1 MNGHVLRESLLQVL
15 AGVYRS
21 SYGGGQVY
29 VRDLVGGLVE
39 RQVAPVVCSLCF
51 DEAGESRVD
60 RQDADGITVYEL
72 RVPRR
77 WAARSVQPVWRDARL
92 REMCAAVV
100 REVGPTVVHAHG
112 WKPLAASVCHEL
124 QIPCVVTAHHGGIV
138 CPAGALLDSR
148 DRICELPT
156 SLEYCPGCCLQ
167 GLPGGRVLSRL
178 PMRRLARPWIRMGE
192 YIRPKRFVPFVT
204 PICTSALQ
212 VRNKMQ
218 DIVVLRDCVDRHI
231 APSHAIADALVR
243 NGIPKARV
251 AVIPH
256 GIPLPA
262 RRPPAGDLGR
272 RPVRFICV
280 GRINRVKGLHVMLEA
295 FAGLPPD
302 RYELH
307 IVGAAATRPEQRY
320 EEALRARYPQANVT
334 WHGKQ
339 AHDKALDLIS
349 HCDAMIHPAICL
361 EVFGLTIAEAL
372 AVGRPVIAT
381 RCGGAEAQIKDG
393 INGLLVPPNDTAA
406 LRNAIAAVLA
416 EPSRIREMADRT
428 DGVVSLQDHVHQVI
442 QVYEEVASRAKT
454 PSRH

>member
-1 MNGHVLRESLLQVL
+1 
-15 AGVYRS
+15 
-21 SYGGGQVY
+21 VY
-29 VRDLVGGLVE
+29 VRDLVEGLVE
-39 RQVAPVVCSLCF
+39 RQVVSVVCSLCF
-51 DEAGESRVD
+51 DENGEGRVD
-60 RQDADGITVYEL
+60 RQAADGIRIYEL
-72 RVPRR
+72 CVSRR
-77 WAARSVQPVWRDARL
+77 WVDRSVQPVWRDARL
-92 REMCAAVV
+92 REMFAAVV

-112 WKPLAASVCHEL
+112 WKPLAASVCREL
-124 QIPCVVTAHHGGIV
+124 NVPCVVTAHHGGIV

-167 GLPGGRVLSRL
+167 GLPGGRALSRL
-178 PMRRLARPWIRMGE
+178 PMQRLARPWVRMGE
-192 YIRPKRFVPFVT
+192 YIRQKRFVPFVT
-204 PICTSALQ
+204 PIGTSALQ
-212 VRNKMQ
+212 VRNKLA
-218 DIVVLRDCVDRHI
+218 DIAVLRDCVDRHI
-231 APSHAIADALVR
+231 APSQAIADALVR
-243 NGIPKARV
+243 NGIAEARV

-262 RRPPAGDLGR
+262 RRPPASDPAR

-302 RYELH
+302 RYDLH

-320 EEALRARYPQANVT
+320 ERALRARYAQANVT

-339 AHDKALDLIS
+339 AHDAVLERIEQ
-349 HCDAMIHPAICL
+349 CDVMVHPAIYL

-381 RCGGAEAQIKDG
+381 RCGGAEAQVKDG
-393 INGLLVPPNDTAA
+393 VNGLLVLPNDAAA
-406 LRNAIAAVLA
+406 LRHAIAAVLA
-416 EPSRIREMADRT
+416 EPGRIREMADKT
-428 DGVVSLQDHVHQVI
+428 DGVVSLQDHVSQVI
-442 QVYEEVASRAKT
+442 EVYEEAASRAKT